1 MCARSGSAVRLKADS
16 HPTGGRAS
24 VVTAGDAF
32 EVGLGDSDKRSA
44 LWVRSTEVMS
54 VWALKAAP
62 APDSAVTRPATV
74 RQFAPFQGGEDVFDR
89 HLDHP
94 LAGAV

>member
-1 MCARSGSAVRLKADS
+1 MRLKADS

-24 VVTAGDAF
+24 VVTAGDGF

-44 LWVRSTEVMS
+44 LWVRSTAVMS

-62 APDSAVTRPATV
+62 APVRATARRPMV
-74 RQFAPFQGGEDVFDR
+74 RQSPIRARLFVRNQVGHALDR
-89 HLDHP
+89 SL
-94 LAGAV
+94 